1 MYTYTHNTHTNAR
14 AHTHV
19 CIYILMYVRM
29 HVCVCVFVYNTCA
42 RTHAHH
48 ACVYTCME
56 CTCIHVH
63 ECMRAGTDAHTH
75 ARTRAHN
82 HPRARTHFTARRMCV
97 QHSHSLIICKWIGTT
112 EHADTFTQ
120 LHVCVCGRSVLV
132 WVDTCMHAG
141 SKVQDAGCRYTHTHS
156 LSLTHTHSLPLSLSL
171 SLSLSLAR
179 SLWGS
184 GHVEH

>member
-1 MYTYTHNTHTNAR
+1 
-14 AHTHV
+14 
-19 CIYILMYVRM
+19 MYVRM